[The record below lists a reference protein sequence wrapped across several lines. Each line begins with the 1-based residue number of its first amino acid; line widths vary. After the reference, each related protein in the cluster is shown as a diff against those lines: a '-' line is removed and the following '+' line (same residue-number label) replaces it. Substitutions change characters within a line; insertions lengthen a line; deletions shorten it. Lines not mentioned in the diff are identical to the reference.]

1 MLLKLLKMLLMNLTE
16 EENLTGVSLLI
27 DTGFAKFQLVLQFY
41 VQRFNEFKLLNVF
54 TKSPIF
60 DM

>member
-1 MLLKLLKMLLMNLTE
+1 MNLTE

-27 DTGFAKFQLVLQFY
+27 DTGFVKFQLVLQFY

>member
-1 MLLKLLKMLLMNLTE
+1 MLLKLLKTLLMNLTE

-27 DTGFAKFQLVLQFY
+27 GTGFAKFQLVLQFY

>member
-1 MLLKLLKMLLMNLTE
+1 MLLKLLKTLLMNLTE